1 MKFIPKYDKKYKPAY
16 LELVK
21 FFEKCDKT
29 LHIAIK
35 RNNELTYR
43 KDIPINDNFEESYF
57 YVERIIKSILWIVG
71 GYKIYVDNEK
81 YYKRL
86 KADYSKSGVRSFDY
100 NFMSKVYEGEFEV
113 IFTSL
118 KDMPK
123 ESSES
128 LKIGGFND
136 GCRIGFDAGGSDRK
150 VCAVKDGDV
159 IYSEE
164 VLWLPKE
171 NCNPNYHY
179 EEIKKAFKTA
189 ADKLPRVDAIGVSS
203 AGIYIDNNVR
213 VASLFLKVNNDD
225 FNKTIKTI
233 YKDIASLYG
242 DVPLVVAN
250 DGDVA
255 SLAGAIELNDTE
267 VLGIAMGTS
276 EAAGYINS
284 NGGINGW
291 LNELAFVP
299 VDFSSEAMIDEWSLD
314 YGCGVKYLSQDGVI
328 KLANNAGLSLSG
340 TPAQKLLQVQEMC
353 ANNDKIALQI
363 FKDIGIYFGYS
374 LAYYSMF
381 YDIKYVLIL
390 GRVTSGIG
398 GTKIIEYANKVLDS
412 LNIKS
417 MKLVTPDEKNKRLGQ
432 AFVASTL
439 PKINN

>member
-1 MKFIPKYDKKYKPAY
+1 MKFVPKYEKNFKPAY
-16 LELVK
+16 LELIK
-21 FFEKCDKT
+21 FFKTCDKT
-29 LHIAIK
+29 LHIAIE
-35 RNNELTYR
+35 RNNDLTYR
-43 KDIPINDNFEESYF
+43 KDIPISDDFETSYF

-71 GYKIYVDNEK
+71 GYKIYVDNKK
-81 YYKRL
+81 YYERL
-86 KADYSKSGVRSFDY
+86 KADYSIKGTRSFDCV
-100 NFMSKVYEGEFEV
+100 FMSKVYENDFEV
-113 IFTSL
+113 IYSSL
-118 KDMPK
+118 AEMPK

-128 LKIGGFND
+128 LKIGGFSD

-150 VCAVKDGDV
+150 VCAVKDGEV
-159 IYSEE
+159 VYSEE
-164 VLWLPKE
+164 VIWFPKE
-171 NCNPNYHY
+171 NKDPNYHY

-213 VASLFLKVNNDD
+213 VASLFLKVKDDD

-233 YKDIASLYG
+233 YKDIASIYG
-242 DVPLVVAN
+242 NIPLVVAN

-276 EAAGYINS
+276 EAAGYINTD
-284 NGGINGW
+284 GGINGW

-314 YGCGVKYLSQDGVI
+314 YGCGVKYFSQDGVI
-328 KLANNAGLSLSG
+328 KLANNAGLHLCG
-340 TPAQKLLQVQEMC
+340 TPAEKLLQVQEMC
-353 ANNDKIALQI
+353 EKKDENALQI
-363 FKDIGIYFGYS
+363 FKDIGVCFGYS

-381 YDIKYVLIL
+381 YDLKYVLIL

-398 GTKIIEYANKVLDS
+398 GSKIIEFANKVLKYLHLD
-412 LNIKS
+412 I
-417 MKLVTPDEKNKRLGQ
+417 KLVTPDEKNKRLGQ

-439 PKINN
+439 PKID

>member
-1 MKFIPKYDKKYKPAY
+1 MKFVPKYEKNFKPAY
-16 LELVK
+16 LELIK
-21 FFEKCDKT
+21 FFKTCNKT
-29 LHIAIK
+29 LHIAIE
-35 RNNELTYR
+35 RNNDLTYR
-43 KDIPINDNFEESYF
+43 RDIPISDDFETSYF

-71 GYKIYVDNEK
+71 GYKIYVDNKK
-81 YYKRL
+81 YYERL
-86 KADYSKSGVRSFDY
+86 KAEYSIKGTRSFDCV
-100 NFMSKVYEGEFEV
+100 FMSKVYENDFEV
-113 IFTSL
+113 IYSSL
-118 KDMPK
+118 AEMPK

-128 LKIGGFND
+128 LKIGGFSD

-150 VCAVKDGDV
+150 VCAVKDGEV
-159 IYSEE
+159 VYSEE
-164 VLWLPKE
+164 VIWFPKE
-171 NCNPNYHY
+171 NKDPNYHY

-213 VASLFLKVNNDD
+213 VASLFLKVKDDD

-233 YKDIASLYG
+233 YKDIASIYG
-242 DVPLVVAN
+242 NIPLVVAN

-276 EAAGYINS
+276 EAAGYINTD
-284 NGGINGW
+284 GGINGW

-314 YGCGVKYLSQDGVI
+314 YGCGVKYFSQDGVI
-328 KLANNAGLSLSG
+328 KLANNAGLHLCG
-340 TPAQKLLQVQEMC
+340 TPAEKLLQVQEMC
-353 ANNDKIALQI
+353 EKNDEIALQI
-363 FKDIGIYFGYS
+363 FKDIGVCFGYS

-381 YDIKYVLIL
+381 YDLKYVLIL

-398 GTKIIEYANKVLDS
+398 GSKIIEFANKVLEYLHLD
-412 LNIKS
+412 I
-417 MKLVTPDEKNKRLGQ
+417 KLVTPDEKNKRLGQ

-439 PKINN
+439 PKID